1 MHNLLSY
8 AELCIIAMTTQD
20 DPIDLRGDFEFTM
33 EGYVE
38 WILQDRGE
46 EPFLQIILDEPI
58 AAETKHILLNPF
70 L

>member
-1 MHNLLSY
+1 
-8 AELCIIAMTTQD
+8 MTTRD
-20 DPIDLRGDFEFTM
+20 DPTDLRGDFESTM
-33 EGYVE
+33 EGYGE

-58 AAETKHILLNPF
+58 AEETKHRLLNPF

>member
-1 MHNLLSY
+1 
-8 AELCIIAMTTQD
+8 MTTQD
-20 DPIDLRGDFEFTM
+20 DSIDLRGDFEFTM

-58 AAETKHILLNPF
+58 AAETKHMLLNPF